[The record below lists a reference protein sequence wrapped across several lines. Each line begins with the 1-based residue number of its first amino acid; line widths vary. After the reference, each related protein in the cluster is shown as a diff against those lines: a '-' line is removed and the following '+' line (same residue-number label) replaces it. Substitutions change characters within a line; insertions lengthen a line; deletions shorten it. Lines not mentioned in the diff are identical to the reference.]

1 MKKLNFRMVLMATL
15 VIGSTAFISCS
26 SDDEDGSNGGVAT
39 SKRIKKITDE
49 YDGRTTTIT
58 FDYDSQGRVIKK
70 VETEK
75 EPGYNWEY
83 KTTYTYGENTI
94 SRKDSDGE
102 TCIYTLSNGRIV
114 KEVRKRYDFSCT
126 CNYTYDSNGYL
137 KSITYNDSD
146 NSSLGKIDFTWNG
159 GNLTKYSETEDDYLY
174 NQTISYSNIP
184 WPKYYMLEMECIDGT
199 LEPLGVW
206 GNMPKNL
213 PSKVVQS
220 SNDFNS
226 EYTYDY
232 TIEDGVITKIVIT
245 GNGTEYDRPIVGTEI
260 VTFEWE

>member
-1 MKKLNFRMVLMATL
+1 
-15 VIGSTAFISCS
+15 
-26 SDDEDGSNGGVAT
+26 
-39 SKRIKKITDE
+39 
-49 YDGRTTTIT
+49 
-58 FDYDSQGRVIKK
+58 
-70 VETEK
+70 
-75 EPGYNWEY
+75 
-83 KTTYTYGENTI
+83 
-94 SRKDSDGE
+94 
-102 TCIYTLSNGRIV
+102 
-114 KEVRKRYDFSCT
+114 
-126 CNYTYDSNGYL
+126 
-137 KSITYNDSD
+137 
-146 NSSLGKIDFTWNG
+146 
-159 GNLTKYSETEDDYLY
+159 
-174 NQTISYSNIP
+174 
-184 WPKYYMLEMECIDGT
+184 MECIDGT